1 MNTIG
6 RLDVELNRAMTV
18 HGQQSSA
25 QNKMKML
32 TSPQNG
38 YMRSVAC
45 PRDSRLSVSRSWN
58 GLVFQVSPIKNG
70 HTNGHTTVPPL
81 ARENGWDS
89 PRSGMSTPEKLLD
102 SPFVSEPK
110 ARFSIGSDD
119 VDEHSYFSQF
129 DYSDTEQE
137 YVTLDNNYIV
147 RATST
152 PSYTRHY
159 SMLDFKRN
167 QLNNSTRSDKSRSI
181 GSSVHNQVFIDKN
194 KNLDQSY
201 SIQKSLNIK
210 GLKKIA
216 ENIGSVL
223 SLSPRKDANPKLFS
237 PREEEMC
244 VKRERSK
251 SVGDLEMFQ
260 DYIGEGTVGEGE
272 GSGEGLGHYSDD
284 DVDGDDYGFLSYP
297 FSSTSFLST
306 VNKTKSPTPSHRIL
320 PRIRKSKTKPLPG
333 AQHACMWSSQVSE
346 KENDLLKFK
355 FIYNAFDL

>member
-1 MNTIG
+1 MKTIG
-6 RLDVELNRAMTV
+6 RLNVELTRAMTV

-38 YMRSVAC
+38 YMSSVAY
-45 PRDSRLSVSRSWN
+45 PQDSRLSVSRSWN

-70 HTNGHTTVPPL
+70 HTNGHTTVSPL

-167 QLNNSTRSDKSRSI
+167 QLNNSTRSEKSRPTS
-181 GSSVHNQVFIDKN
+181 SSVHNQVFIDKN

-201 SIQKSLNIK
+201 SIQKSLKIK

-237 PREEEMC
+237 PREEETC

-251 SVGDLEMFQ
+251 SVG
-260 DYIGEGTVGEGE
+260 
-272 GSGEGLGHYSDD
+272 
-284 DVDGDDYGFLSYP
+284 GD
-297 FSSTSFLST
+297 
-306 VNKTKSPTPSHRIL
+306 
-320 PRIRKSKTKPLPG
+320 RKS
-333 AQHACMWSSQVSE
+333 VV
-346 KENDLLKFK
+346 
-355 FIYNAFDL
+355 